1 MSIAWAF
8 CNDSD
13 KVKSKL
19 RNQISNLDKPLLVST
34 GNQNKDFLS
43 RRMLLM
49 KSQILISAQAKRPLV
64 NAIDN
69 APNKQLKEF

>member
-8 CNDSD
+8 CNDFD

-43 RRMLLM
+43 QRMLLM

>member
-8 CNDSD
+8 CNDFD

-34 GNQNKDFLS
+34 GN
-43 RRMLLM
+43 
-49 KSQILISAQAKRPLV
+49 
-64 NAIDN
+64 
-69 APNKQLKEF
+69 

>member
-1 MSIAWAF
+1 
-8 CNDSD
+8 
-13 KVKSKL
+13 
-19 RNQISNLDKPLLVST
+19 
-34 GNQNKDFLS
+34 
-43 RRMLLM
+43 M

>member
-43 RRMLLM
+43 QRMLLM